1 MIDVLQDFLSSIN
14 FFDIIVLIILIYNV
28 LQCFYKGFSL
38 SLISFSKW
46 ILSTIVTIILVP
58 KLQPIVS
65 EYIQSEFINNVGL
78 GITIFI
84 FTLFITIIIGK
95 TLSKAVTWTGVGSI
109 DKVFGFLFGF
119 FKGYIVC
126 VCLFSIL
133 NWFYPYQNWGISAE
147 DAISFNFI
155 SKGSD
160 VLINEFPSNEDFIDT
175 KEKIEKFESDKL
187 REECG
192 IFGISNHADAS
203 ALVALGLHALQ
214 HRGQEGCGIVSFD
227 GKNYHSEKRQGLIGD
242 HFTDLETLKKLPGS
256 FAIGHNRYSTTGE
269 TSLRNIQ
276 PFFADLHMGGL
287 SIAHNGNLTNAIVL
301 RENLVKNGAIFRTTS
316 DTETIVQLIARSK
329 REKFIDKL
337 IDTLFQIQGG
347 YSLVLM
353 TNKKL
358 VGVRDPFG
366 IRPLV
371 VGKIKNSYIFAS
383 ETCALDIVGASFV
396 REVKNGEIVIVE
408 DNQLKSIKPFPQQK
422 ARPCVFEY
430 IYFARPDSLINN
442 KCAYEYRKNLGT
454 ELAKEADLKADL
466 VVPVPDSGV
475 PAALGYA
482 KHSKKNF
489 ELGLI
494 RNHYVGRTFIEPTQN
509 IRSLGVKLKLNSTK
523 TIVKG
528 KSIIL
533 IDDSLVRG
541 TTCHK
546 IVKML
551 YESGA
556 KEVHVRIACPE
567 IIYPDFY
574 GVDMPTKEE
583 LLAFKKNNKEMCDY
597 LNAKSLKFLSLE
609 GLYKALINEKRDA
622 KYPQFSDHYFTG
634 DYPIKPHDNINGI
647 NVKQLSLLSGKSN
660 N

>member
-1 MIDVLQDFLSSIN
+1 M
-14 FFDIIVLIILIYNV
+14 
-28 LQCFYKGFSL
+28 K
-38 SLISFSKW
+38 K
-46 ILSTIVTIILVP
+46 
-58 KLQPIVS
+58 
-65 EYIQSEFINNVGL
+65 
-78 GITIFI
+78 
-84 FTLFITIIIGK
+84 
-95 TLSKAVTWTGVGSI
+95 
-109 DKVFGFLFGF
+109 
-119 FKGYIVC
+119 
-126 VCLFSIL
+126 
-133 NWFYPYQNWGISAE
+133 
-147 DAISFNFI
+147 FN
-155 SKGSD
+155 
-160 VLINEFPSNEDFIDT
+160 
-175 KEKIEKFESDKL
+175 SDKI

-214 HRGQEGCGIVSFD
+214 HRGQEGCGVVSFD
-227 GKNYHSEKRQGLIGD
+227 GKNYHSEKRQGLVGD
-242 HFTDLETLKKLPGS
+242 HFTDQATLQKLPGN

-287 SIAHNGNLTNAIVL
+287 TIAHNGNLTNALLL
-301 RENLVKNGAIFRTTS
+301 RENLVKDGAIFRTTS
-316 DTETIVQLIARSK
+316 DTETIVQLIAKSTRD
-329 REKFIDKL
+329 KFLDKL
-337 IDTLFQIQGG
+337 VDTLFQIQGG
-347 YSLVLM
+347 YSLILM

-371 VGKIKNSYIFAS
+371 IGKLKNSYIFAS
-383 ETCALDIVGASFV
+383 ETCALDIVGASFI
-396 REVKNGEIVIVE
+396 REVENGEIVIIENEELISV
-408 DNQLKSIKPFPQQK
+408 KPFPKQK
-422 ARPCVFEY
+422 PRPCVFEF
-430 IYFARPDSLINN
+430 IYFARPDSIINN
-442 KCAYEYRKNLGT
+442 KCAYEYRKNLGAQ
-454 ELAKEADLKADL
+454 LALEADLDADL

-475 PAALGYA
+475 PASLGYA
-482 KHSKKNF
+482 EQAKKKF

-523 TIVKG
+523 TIVNK

-567 IIYPDFY
+567 IKYPDFY

-583 LLAFKKNNKEMCDY
+583 LLAHKKNNQEMCNY
-597 LNAKSLKFLSLE
+597 IKAKSLKFLSLD
-609 GLYKALINEKRDA
+609 GMYKALIGNERNPN
-622 KYPQFSDHYFTG
+622 YPQFSDHYFTG
-634 DYPIKPHDNINGI
+634 DYPIKPSDNLNGLKI
-647 NVKQLSLLSGKSN
+647 KQLSLLSSKSN
-660 N
+660 S